1 MKNIIKFIITLS
13 LIFSSLST
21 TFAEEWYIEKLLN
34 LNYGIEAM
42 NLNLKNINHQSFHN
56 EKYNKIYNE
65 LKNIDNIFKKNIMKN
80 YRDWKYWYY
89 QINWII
95 KNYNNFIYHTNMF
108 LSFLKI
114 KEQNNYYSE
123 INHAIISSYTN
134 IKESYNNMK
143 NIIK

>member
-1 MKNIIKFIITLS
+1 MKNIIKFIIALS

-42 NLNLKNINHQSFHN
+42 NLNLKNINYINFNN

-65 LKNIDNIFKKNIMKN
+65 LNTIDNIFKKNIMKN
-80 YRDWKYWYY
+80 YRESKYWYY

-114 KEQNNYYSE
+114 KENNNSYSE
-123 INHAIISSYTN
+123 INHAIINSYTSM
-134 IKESYNNMK
+134 KESYNNMK